1 MIRKTTLLAGVAG
14 AVLFAA
20 PALAQDIP
28 AQEPAP
34 ATTPAP
40 AQGSMTIQP
49 GSDVKSENGARLGAL
64 EGVRTNDVGQQE
76 LEVRGDDGQLR
87 AVPLGG
93 LRQDGETLIVALTP
107 EQYQAAPVVQS
118 EGDDDAAPTPAPTT
132 DTVPADPSI
141 PAMPAPAA
149 TTPTLPTDP
158 ATADPTAEPTDP
170 VEPEPATPQA

>member
-20 PALAQDIP
+20 PALAQDAT
-28 AQEPAP
+28 AQQPAP
-34 ATTPAP
+34 ATAPAP
-40 AQGSMTIQP
+40 AQGSLTIAP

-64 EGVRTNDVGQQE
+64 EGVRTNAAGQQE

-93 LRQDGETLIVALTP
+93 LRQDGDALVVALTP

-118 EGDDDAAPTPAPTT
+118 EGDDDAMETPPVDAAPTT
-132 DTVPADPSI
+132 APDPSM
-141 PAMPAPAA
+141 PAMPAP
-149 TTPTLPTDP
+149 TPPTLPTDP
-158 ATADPTAEPTDP
+158 ATTPTQAN
-170 VEPEPATPQA
+170 EPAGGVAPTTPQG